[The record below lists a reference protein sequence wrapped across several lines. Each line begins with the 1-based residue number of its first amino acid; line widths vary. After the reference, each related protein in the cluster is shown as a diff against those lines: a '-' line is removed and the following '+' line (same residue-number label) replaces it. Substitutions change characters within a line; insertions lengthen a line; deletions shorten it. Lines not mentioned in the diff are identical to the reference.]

1 MSVCHRRKTFICH
14 TYCTIFF
21 SHTHIYFAGIT
32 SKQLFS
38 LIIIIIVFRN
48 ICLYVFYCTFCICIR
63 MQNVIVTTMT
73 IAMLFLIL
81 CNIFLYLTFC
91 CCYCRAFITHCY
103 KYSIECH
110 FNTAAHTFT
119 PKIRQRKKFG
129 DKKHGTAFMKQ
140 TNQVTFTFFLHF
152 CADST
157 ADMMHNQEYIHRDS
171 FLYENWCVDMEKSG
185 MFKNILIRA
194 SKKRIKNYQR
204 TNEKFQRRFF
214 NVHTRDVY
222 NSCILKMVMIN
233 AECRRRHTQK
243 KKLYKRSQQQRK
255 KCETINKAMMVIC
268 M

>member
-1 MSVCHRRKTFICH
+1 
-14 TYCTIFF
+14 
-21 SHTHIYFAGIT
+21 
-32 SKQLFS
+32 
-38 LIIIIIVFRN
+38 
-48 ICLYVFYCTFCICIR
+48 
-63 MQNVIVTTMT
+63 
-73 IAMLFLIL
+73 
-81 CNIFLYLTFC
+81 
-91 CCYCRAFITHCY
+91 
-103 KYSIECH
+103 
-110 FNTAAHTFT
+110 
-119 PKIRQRKKFG
+119 
-129 DKKHGTAFMKQ
+129 MKQ

-243 KKLYKRSQQQRK
+243 KMLYKRSQQQRK

-268 M
+268 MWTSFMWWVHGAQCMCPMYVYLLAKFTKMTNIKSEKKKWINEITFWCLRSQNPATVAHLLDHYVFLLHVRLSCYFWTFLLFFLGFSINVLGYGNWRPNIPCLMVKNDNNNK